1 MFYKVVIPLVL
12 DSQVL
17 VHLSAKALACPVRQ
31 KYQLVMPDRTSSCM
45 VVLHKG
51 QKADCDSCKTGIVCA
66 VKVIQEISESFKHS
80 DGKRHEDTGY
90 GRLH

>member
-1 MFYKVVIPLVL
+1 MFYKVGIPLVL

-17 VHLSAKALACPVRQ
+17 VHLSAKALACPVRL

-45 VVLHKG
+45 VVLDKG

-66 VKVIQEISESFKHS
+66 VKAIQEISESFKHS
-80 DGKRHEDTGY
+80 DGKRRGDTGY